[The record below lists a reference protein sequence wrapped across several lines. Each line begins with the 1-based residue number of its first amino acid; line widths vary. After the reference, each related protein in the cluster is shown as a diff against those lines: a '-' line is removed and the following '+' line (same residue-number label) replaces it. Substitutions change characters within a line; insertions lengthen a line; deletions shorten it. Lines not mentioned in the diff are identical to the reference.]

1 MKPRK
6 ETIETQIANEL
17 QKLEVGYHKDK
28 ASTFIH
34 PMTVIA
40 DMIEDEPETIAEK
53 IAERLD
59 YNGVYNGYAF
69 RGRKYANEYLNE
81 FDYNRNC
88 WRIDEAME
96 IALEQ
101 QFTFEEIAKTGIELL
116 ASIHANQIAQ
126 EEDEE
131 AIEKTAERLYFILQ
145 THKKLETEE
154 EEK

>member
-6 ETIETQIANEL
+6 ETIETQIKTEL

-40 DMIEDEPETIAEK
+40 DMIEDEPETIAQK
-53 IAERLD
+53 IAQRLEEND
-59 YNGVYNGYAF
+59 VYNGYTF
-69 RGRKYANEYLNE
+69 RGRKYANDYLNE
-81 FDYNRNC
+81 FDYKRKC
-88 WRIDEAME
+88 WRIDEAMK

-101 QFTFEEIAKTGIELL
+101 QFTFEEVAKIGIELL

-131 AIEKTAERLYFILQ
+131 AIEKTAERLHFILQ
-145 THKKLETEE
+145 THRKIEAEE
-154 EEK
+154 EQK